1 MAKRKIT
8 ATTASSQNAQPED
21 DFTVDINEVR
31 HTATDFW
38 EKNGRMISL
47 VGGGLALVLGAYF
60 GYKYLYQAP
69 KQKEAVIAMS
79 GAQLLFE
86 RDSFQK
92 ALDPAL
98 DGAPG
103 FLGIIDDFGGTPAGN
118 MAKYYAGV
126 CYLQTGQVDK
136 AIDYLGDYSAE
147 GSVMGIM
154 KNGALADAYGD
165 KGDFASAIDHYKKA
179 ISAGKNDVLTPLY
192 MKRLG
197 QLYEHQNQPADAKK
211 MYEEVKSMYPN
222 SSSAADID
230 KYIIRASK

>member
-8 ATTASSQNAQPED
+8 ASTAAQKGVKED
-21 DFTVDINEVR
+21 EFTVDIDQVK

-47 VGGGLALVLGAYF
+47 IGGGLALALGAYF
-60 GYKYLYQAP
+60 GYKYLFQAP
-69 KQKEAVIAMS
+69 KQKEAVVAMAT
-79 GAQLLFE
+79 AQQLFE

-92 ALDPAL
+92 ALDPQV
-98 DGAPG
+98 DGTPG

-126 CYLQTGQVDK
+126 CYLQTGQTDK
-136 AIDYLGDYSAE
+136 AIEYLGDYSAA

-165 KGDFASAIDHYKKA
+165 KGDFSSAIDHYKKA
-179 ISAGKNDVLTPLY
+179 VSAGKNDVLTPMY

-211 MYEEVKSMYPN
+211 IYEDVKSSYPN